1 MSLSLVLLKQYYHPS
16 LKLCYEHMTRGP
28 CEQGLLFTYNPSKD
42 STQCICSP
50 ELLNYSPE
58 HGECFELGSKGTC
71 GKGQIFVFNAE
82 LKESRC
88 ECKEKYVYWQKT
100 DSCFREFTP
109 GPCRNSH
116 FIIKDL
122 KGNGICSKNPC
133 PKTDLFFPNSKDNSE
148 GKCHKVGSKGPCPKG
163 ELVIFETYSGKSFR
177 GNCGCSVGYNQNY
190 WPEDQLCY
198 EWYSQGNTSI
208 EKRGNQVSKP
218 FFDFIIWGFYYKS
231 KYMSCFIRFKVIYS
245 GVDPHPPQPFP

>member
-218 FFDFIIWGFYYKS
+218 ILFSIL
-231 KYMSCFIRFKVIYS
+231 
-245 GVDPHPPQPFP
+245 